1 MYKTCCFTVY
11 YNLCKTFTSSENR
24 NVNLPKQKCKAYSS
38 GIQRDQGF
46 CLEKPQN
53 KGSQWWWAS
62 WAVWRRGR
70 HFRTVSVGMYVDHIA
85 SLPPH
90 QRVNS
95 RASLEKKAGSPTS
108 TIFYFC
114 YLQDFWFKGR
124 KKWSDFQRDLVFMTW
139 KIFTGIL

>member
-11 YNLCKTFTSSENR
+11 YNFCKTFTSSENG

-38 GIQRDQGF
+38 GIQKDQGF

-53 KGSQWWWAS
+53 KGRQRRWAS

-70 HFRTVSVGMYVDHIA
+70 HLRTVSAGMYVDHIA

-95 RASLEKKAGSPTS
+95 RASLWRRRLAAQFPPSFTFAIYRISGLKAERNGL
-108 TIFYFC
+108 I
-114 YLQDFWFKGR
+114 FKG
-124 KKWSDFQRDLVFMTW
+124 
-139 KIFTGIL
+139 I